1 MPHKG
6 YKEEIFKLR
15 EKIAQTVLN
24 KKTRYL
30 RYFTKKYPVVFNS
43 KKPTLSSTNT

>member
-15 EKIAQTVLN
+15 EKIAKTVL
-24 KKTRYL
+24 KTYRYL